1 MIFFDALDRSIAPVV
16 QGLSH
21 RSRRHA
27 AIAAN
32 VANADT
38 PEYRA
43 IDVTFGSHLDKARL
57 GLRTTHPG
65 HRSSNSGGGV
75 SGRDQVVFS
84 GGLTRRDG
92 NDVDIDREMSK
103 LARNQIEYQFLAR
116 RLSSKFG
123 KLREAITGKANG

>member
-1 MIFFDALDRSIAPVV
+1 MNFFDAMDRSIAPVAR
-16 QGLSH
+16 GLDH

-38 PEYRA
+38 PGYRA
-43 IDVTFGSHLDKARL
+43 VDVTFGSQLAKVGLA
-57 GLRTTHPG
+57 LRTTHSG
-65 HRSSNSGGGV
+65 HRTGGG
-75 SGRDQVVFS
+75 SPGRDQVVFS
-84 GGLTRRDG
+84 GGLARRDG

-123 KLREAITGKANG
+123 KLREAITGRANG